1 MSIQL
6 SHTGDYCRFRILD
19 ECDEM
24 LNMGFKESVQNILAA
39 AKGVTDLQTMLFSAT
54 KPAWVKSLEDSFL
67 RKVLHSRLLLLC
79 LHWNPAVVT
88 SPATCLR
95 LLFELFSAA

>member
-1 MSIQL
+1 MCAL
-6 SHTGDYCRFRILD
+6 LRFRILD

-39 AKGVTDLQTMLFSAT
+39 AKGVPDLQTMLFSAT

-67 RKVLHSRLLLLC
+67 RKVLRISV
-79 LHWNPAVVT
+79 PAALAVKISIDAE
-88 SPATCLR
+88 SPRCSGI
-95 LLFELFSAA
+95 F